1 MPTIS
6 SAESS
11 SGDPAIHL
19 GRRASPLHVFM
30 GYSAN
35 YSEALLS
42 NNANLEPWPW
52 PDSLDAVVAAPAHHK
67 LLFENERVRV
77 LEVRIAPGELVPVHT
92 HRWPATIY
100 VAKQSDFLRRD
111 QDGNLL
117 FDSRTLGPPPA
128 KPLAQW
134 TPPLPP
140 HSVENIG
147 SSEILLISTE
157 LKEPA
162 R

>member
-1 MPTIS
+1 MLHRALAQEPQAGIVGPVGSRFDFRSGRHVAWTPT
-6 SAESS
+6 
-11 SGDPAIHL
+11 D
-19 GRRASPLHVFM
+19 GR
-30 GYSAN
+30 
-35 YSEALLS
+35 
-42 NNANLEPWPW
+42 
-52 PDSLDAVVAAPAHHK
+52 
-67 LLFENERVRV
+67 
-77 LEVRIAPGELVPVHT
+77 APGELVPVHT

-100 VAKQSDFLRRD
+100 VARQSDFLRRD

-162 R
+162 